1 MTRPDH
7 DDHGLTAGYAVDAL
21 ADDERRR
28 AQRHLEECADCR
40 RDLDDF
46 RATTV
51 RLAYG
56 AARAPGDHVWQR
68 LRASVPQI
76 RQLPPVAAAEE
87 PDRSAPD
94 GNTPDGSAPGGARAG
109 GAVDA
114 ARRRRRFPLSPQARA
129 RLPWVLAAAAL
140 LIAVA
145 LGGTSVSMGM
155 RMSEMRTH
163 SAEVEALLA
172 ASDAQM
178 RASQVGR
185 SDARAT
191 VVASQRNDAVMI
203 VVEGLPPAPS
213 GRAYQMWYVDDDG
226 MRSAG
231 MLQES
236 GDGMLAGMADG
247 LGSAREIG
255 ITLEPES
262 GMPEPTGDPMKV
274 EV

>member
-28 AQRHLEECADCR
+28 AERHLEECADCR

-56 AARAPGDHVWQR
+56 AARAPGDRVWQR
-68 LRASVPQI
+68 LRASVPRI
-76 RQLPPVAAAEE
+76 RQLPPVTAVEK
-87 PDRSAPD
+87 
-94 GNTPDGSAPGGARAG
+94 PDGSASAGAT
-109 GAVDA
+109 
-114 ARRRRRFPLSPQARA
+114 RRRRRSPLPSPNQA
-129 RLPWVLAAAAL
+129 RLPWVLAAASL
-140 LIAVA
+140 LVAVA

-155 RMSEMRTH
+155 RMAQMQTH
-163 SAEVEALLA
+163 SSEVEALLA

-178 RASQVGR
+178 RASQIGR

-262 GMPEPTGDPMKV
+262 GMHEPTGNPMKV